1 MCVYTPKI
9 EAIPWVTVFR
19 DYDTLAGVNI
29 WIEKKNYHLKKKC
42 AFLFNFHCC
51 MLGSVNIGAAS
62 GLELISLL
70 LWEPKLIQHTYP
82 YHNSDVIMS
91 AMASQITSLT
101 TVYRAVY
108 SGTDQRKHQSS
119 TFLALVRGIHQWL
132 VNSPQKG
139 PVTRKMF
146 PFDDVIIMHR
156 FVWPGLNVLIYCR
169 NLFIYAKA
177 QYRVQWKWGQ
187 ALWNK

>member
-1 MCVYTPKI
+1 MRPYHESQFLETMI
-9 EAIPWVTVFR
+9 HLLELT
-19 DYDTLAGVNI
+19 YGL
-29 WIEKKNYHLKKKC
+29 KKNSNAMSWRIKC

-70 LWEPKLIQHTYP
+70 LWEPKLIQYTYP

-119 TFLALVRGIHQWL
+119 TSLALVRGIHQWL

-146 PFDDVIIMHR
+146 PYDDVIIMHR

-169 NLFIYAKA
+169 NLFIVK
-177 QYRVQWKWGQ
+177 
-187 ALWNK
+187 